1 MNVLVTG
8 ADGFVGGWLVR
19 ALLER
24 GQEVTG
30 IHRTGGPPS
39 RLLTPAEQAAVQWR
53 HMELG
58 DSASVAG
65 AVAGRWDAVV
75 HLAALA
81 SGADARRDPALAWE
95 INAAGT
101 SRLAESLESGTRLL
115 LVSTGEVYGPG
126 QGLPRDET
134 DPAAPVS
141 PYAASKVGA
150 EIAAL
155 EAATRRGL
163 GLIVARAFQCTGPGQ
178 EPRFVIPAFAQ
189 RLKEAGRTGRDTIE
203 TGNLDPVRDLLDV
216 RDVATA
222 YIALLER
229 GAPGQVY
236 NVATGV
242 GHALRAVLER
252 LQALAGV
259 RVVPRPEPAL
269 VRAADIMHLVGNSAK
284 LRNATGWAPRFTL
297 DRTLQDLLDA
307 QTD

>member
-1 MNVLVTG
+1 VNILVTG

-19 ALLER
+19 ALLEQ
-24 GQEVTG
+24 GHAVTG
-30 IHRTGGPPS
+30 IHRTGGHPS
-39 RLLTPAEQAAVQWR
+39 RLLTLAERGAVEWR
-53 HMELG
+53 DMELA
-58 DSASVAG
+58 DSASVVA
-65 AVAGRWDAVV
+65 AAAGRWDAVV

-81 SGADARRDPALAWE
+81 SGMDARRDPSLAWE

-134 DPAAPVS
+134 DPVAPVS
-141 PYAASKVGA
+141 PYAASKAGA

-163 GLIVARAFQCTGPGQ
+163 TIIVARAFQHTGPGQ
-178 EPRFVIPAFAQ
+178 ESRFVVPAFVN
-189 RLKEAGRTGRDTIE
+189 RLKEARRAGRDTID

-236 NVATGV
+236 NVASGV
-242 GHALRAVLER
+242 GHPLRVVLER
-252 LQALAGV
+252 LEALMGFRVAPKSDPALA
-259 RVVPRPEPAL
+259 
-269 VRAADIMHLVGNSAK
+269 RAADIMHLVGNPAK
-284 LRNATGWAPRFTL
+284 LRTATGWAPRFTL